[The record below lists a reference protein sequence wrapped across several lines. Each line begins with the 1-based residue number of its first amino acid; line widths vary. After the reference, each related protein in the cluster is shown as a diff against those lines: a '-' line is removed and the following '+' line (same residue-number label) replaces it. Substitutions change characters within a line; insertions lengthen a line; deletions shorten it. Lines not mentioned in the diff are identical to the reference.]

1 MSSRSAALDQYRIT
15 RRRYS
20 RVVVSRG
27 SEQIESIEK
36 AFARGDEG
44 ALKAAYQ
51 CYSSLVYTF
60 CCRTLDESRAEDV
73 IQEVFISAWKS
84 HMRYEPARGSLAGWL
99 IAIAKNRII
108 DNVRAEQRHSLR
120 RADADINNVAANNAA
135 ADNAAADN
143 AAADNA
149 AVAVDDTFVEARVDA
164 IADRLLVA
172 EALRC
177 LSDRARQVV
186 TMHYFDD
193 LTLRQIAET
202 TGQPLGTVKSDLR
215 RALARFRQ
223 QLEPKHG

>member
-1 MSSRSAALDQYRIT
+1 VSSRSAALDQCRIT

-84 HMRYEPARGSLAGWL
+84 QMRYEPARGSLAGWL

-120 RADADINNVAANNAA
+120 RADADIN
-135 ADNAAADN
+135 NAAADN

>member
-1 MSSRSAALDQYRIT
+1 MSSRSAALDQCRIT

-51 CYSSLVYTF
+51 CYSSLIYTF

-84 HMRYEPARGSLAGWL
+84 HIRYEPARGSLAGWL

-108 DNVRAEQRHSLR
+108 DNVRAEQRHVLR
-120 RADADINNVAANNAA
+120 RADADINNVAVN
-135 ADNAAADN
+135 
-143 AAADNA
+143 NA
-149 AVAVDDTFVEARVDA
+149 AVAVDDTFVESRVDA

>member
-1 MSSRSAALDQYRIT
+1 VSSRSAALAQCRIT

-51 CYSSLVYTF
+51 CYSSLIYTF

-108 DNVRAEQRHSLR
+108 DNVRAEQRHVLR

-135 ADNAAADN
+135 ADNAA
-143 AAADNA
+143 
-149 AVAVDDTFVEARVDA
+149 VAVDDTFVESRVDA